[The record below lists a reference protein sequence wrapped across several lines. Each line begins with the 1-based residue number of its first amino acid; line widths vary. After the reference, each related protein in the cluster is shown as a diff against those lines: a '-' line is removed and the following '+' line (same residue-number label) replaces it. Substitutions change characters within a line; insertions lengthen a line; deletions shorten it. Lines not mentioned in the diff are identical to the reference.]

1 MFSLMN
7 VKSKKRILVVEDH
20 PLYRDALCQ
29 LVNKEPD
36 LEVCGDAGEPRQA
49 IKLMEETRPD
59 MAIVDIT
66 LGNTNG
72 IELLKQMRAIDEDL
86 RVLIISMHE
95 ESLYAERVLR
105 AGGRGYIM
113 KHEAPDRIRSA
124 IRQILSGD
132 LAFTPKFMEKI
143 VLRMADGRPAPAS
156 IVDHLSDR
164 ELQVLELIGRGMG
177 TRQIAESLCL
187 SVPTINS
194 FRARIKEKL
203 NLSSASELSFY
214 AVRWSQKEN
223 GADAPALAE

>member
-1 MFSLMN
+1 MKASA
-7 VKSKKRILVVEDH
+7 KKRILVVEDH
-20 PLYRDALCQ
+20 PLYRTALCQ

-36 LEVCGDAGEPRQA
+36 VAVCGEAGEPRQA
-49 IKLMEETRPD
+49 IRLMEECRPD

-86 RVLIISMHE
+86 LVLIISMHD

-105 AGGRGYIM
+105 AGGRGYVM
-113 KHEAPDRIRSA
+113 KHEAPERIRAA
-124 IRQILSGD
+124 IRQILAGD
-132 LAFTPKFMEKI
+132 LAFSPKFMAKL
-143 VLRMADGRPAPAS
+143 VLRLADGRVANKS
-156 IVDHLSDR
+156 LVDTLSDR

-177 TRQIAESLCL
+177 TRQIAESLAL

-203 NLSSASELSFY
+203 SLSSASELAFH
-214 AVRWSQKEN
+214 AVRWVQREN
-223 GADAPALAE
+223 APDGVVEVR